1 MARYWVL
8 SLIVVLFI
16 SACAGSAA
24 PSPAPAVPTAAVV
37 EPTKAVAAP
46 TSAPL
51 SPAGPTAAPTAPTG
65 KPVKTWVEVNGFRK
79 SDAKYLSATGRPQF
93 VEFFAFG

>member
-16 SACAGSAA
+16 SACTGSAT
-24 PSPAPAVPTAAVV
+24 PPPAPAVPTATIV

-46 TSAPL
+46 TSAPS
-51 SPAGPTAAPTAPTG
+51 SPSGPTATSTAPTV
-65 KPVKTWVEVNGFRK
+65 KPVKTWEDANGFRK
-79 SDAKYLSATGRPQF
+79 SEVKYLGATGRPQF
-93 VEFFAFG
+93 VEFFAFW